1 MWKDIVR
8 LFRSESAL
16 ESAYDEA
23 ILMLRASHSMFDDSV
38 AALHAEGT
46 PEVDIYKRDRTL
58 NKYERRGRA
67 VKIQPLGSPELPH
80 RQALKPRPAEPPHNP
95 FR

>member
-8 LFRSESAL
+8 LFKSEGAL
-16 ESAYDEA
+16 QEAYDEA

-46 PEVDIYKRDRTL
+46 LSTDTTSVTGKSTST
-58 NKYERRGRA
+58 NAAFAER
-67 VKIQPLGSPELPH
+67 S
-80 RQALKPRPAEPPHNP
+80 
-95 FR
+95 